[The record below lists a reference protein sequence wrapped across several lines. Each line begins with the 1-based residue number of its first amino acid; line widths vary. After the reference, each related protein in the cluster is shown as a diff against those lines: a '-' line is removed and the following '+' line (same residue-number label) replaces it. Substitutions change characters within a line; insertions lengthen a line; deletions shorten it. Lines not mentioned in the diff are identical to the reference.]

1 MAAQLE
7 EWAAVDSVLNRSSP
21 SAEELLA
28 ESAAEAPKK
37 KMMNHC
43 DWSPEEVPSEL
54 WAEEGWSVAP
64 STLGEEVHMDWS
76 EEAAY

>member
-7 EWAAVDSVLNRSSP
+7 EWAAVDSVLHRSSP

-43 DWSPEEVPSEL
+43 YWIPEEVPSEL
-54 WAEEGWSVAP
+54 WADEGWSVAP
-64 STLGEEVHMDWS
+64 SMPGGEERLDWS
-76 EEAAY
+76 EDAT